1 MGFLYRLDKGR
12 IQKVLRKGHMD
23 YGGSQCIDLGSLNSV
38 RRAHSGGRW
47 MSKVGKMSRIDEMLR

>member
-12 IQKVLRKGHMD
+12 IQKVLRKGHKD

-38 RRAHSGGRW
+38 RRAHSGG
-47 MSKVGKMSRIDEMLR
+47 VVDE